1 MKGCGM
7 TLEELRGEL
16 GRADSDAPLV
26 FATGDGTIGPG
37 YHVAEFRQADVTGID
52 CGGTLSTW
60 SEAVMQLMDG
70 HGRSHM
76 PVGKFR
82 SILSRSLGQVD
93 GLGDARLRVEFAHGN
108 AGLGLFAVDGVTANE
123 DRATVTL
130 APEGAVC
137 KPLMRAAAPVASAC
151 CGPKSAASVCC
162 G

>member
-1 MKGCGM
+1 M

-16 GRADSDAPLV
+16 HGADGDAPLV

-37 YHVAEFRQADVTGID
+37 YHVTEFRQADVTGID

-60 SEAVMQLMDG
+60 SEAVMQVMDG

-76 PVGKFR
+76 QVGKFL
-82 SILSRSLGQVD
+82 SILSKSLAQVD
-93 GLGDARLRVEFAHGN
+93 GLGDAPLRVEFAPGN
-108 AGLGLFAVDGVTANE
+108 AGLGLFAVDGVTAKA
-123 DRATVTL
+123 DGATVTL
-130 APEGAVC
+130 AAEGAVC
-137 KPLMRAAAPVASAC
+137 KPLMRAAAPIASAC